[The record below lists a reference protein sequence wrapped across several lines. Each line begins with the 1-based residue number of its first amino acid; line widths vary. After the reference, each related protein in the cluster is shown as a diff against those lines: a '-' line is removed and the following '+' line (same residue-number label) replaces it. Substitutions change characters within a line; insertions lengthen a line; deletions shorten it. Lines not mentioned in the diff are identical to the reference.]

1 MKHDDFLKQLNAELD
16 SVELPMSEQLKNE
29 PIKTAEKQTNNDHS
43 TGAGVRLTTIWGIF
57 CKKLSTATSSFCP
70 APFTSIPF
78 LRT

>member
-43 TGAGVRLTTIWGIF
+43 TGAGTR
-57 CKKLSTATSSFCP
+57 
-70 APFTSIPF
+70 
-78 LRT
+78 